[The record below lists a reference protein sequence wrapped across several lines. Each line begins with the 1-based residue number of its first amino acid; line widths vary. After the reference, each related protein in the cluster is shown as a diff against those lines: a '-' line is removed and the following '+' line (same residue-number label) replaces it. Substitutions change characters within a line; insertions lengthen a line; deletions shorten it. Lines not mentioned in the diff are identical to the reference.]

1 MSSES
6 RACAGKVALVTGAS
20 RGIGVGIAQRL
31 AAEGARVVLLA
42 RSLTDADSKVPGSLE
57 ETVELIRSAGGEAMP
72 LVVNLTDPATDYLAI
87 VAQVDAT
94 WGRIDILVNNA
105 AANFYHS
112 FEDTTNKRMHL
123 ITEANFLA
131 PLKLIQAALPVMQRQ
146 GEAWVVNISSAA
158 SRLPKSVDGS
168 GGGEISPMMYG
179 ATKAAFDR
187 ASAGLA
193 LEYYQRNIAF
203 NSLAPQA
210 SVATPAQQQYYPD
223 MPAEI
228 IEPLDTMAEA
238 VYLLSSKPPQSLT
251 GRVTRSL
258 NLIAELNEP
267 VYALDGKTLL
277 EGWQPEEIAPSRLVD
292 PHTQTT

>member
-1 MSSES
+1 MSNES

-42 RSLTDADSKVPGSLE
+42 RSLTKADSKVPGSLE

-72 LVVNLTDPATDYLAI
+72 LVVNLTDPETDYQDI
-87 VAQVDAT
+87 VTQVIAA

-112 FEDTTNKRMHL
+112 FADTTNKRMHL

-146 GEAWVVNISSAA
+146 SEAWVVNISSAA
-158 SRLPKSVDGS
+158 SRLPKCVDGS
-168 GGGEISPMMYG
+168 DSGAEVTPMMYG
-179 ATKAAFDR
+179 PTKAAFDR
-187 ASAGLA
+187 ATAGLA
-193 LEYYQRNIAF
+193 AEYYQRNIAF

-223 MPAEI
+223 MPAEV

-238 VYLLSSKPPQSLT
+238 VYLLSSKPP
-251 GRVTRSL
+251 
-258 NLIAELNEP
+258 
-267 VYALDGKTLL
+267 
-277 EGWQPEEIAPSRLVD
+277 
-292 PHTQTT
+292 